1 MEHVVSK
8 ALFLAVAH
16 RDFDMT
22 YPTFRT
28 FWRPLRDIE
37 TSKHMD
43 IRSQS
48 RTMPTSTKDNRMKDR
63 VSG

>member
-8 ALFLAVAH
+8 ALFLVDH
-16 RDFDMT
+16 RDLDT
-22 YPTFRT
+22 TCPRFRT

-37 TSKHMD
+37 TSKHMH

-48 RTMPTSTKDNRMKDR
+48 RAMPTSIKDNRMKDR